1 MISASREVTGIAP
14 RTNFTPKSNSGIIS
28 YNYYG
33 GAFGGFKMT
42 ETDFPR
48 KSNLN

>member
-1 MISASREVTGIAP
+1 MISASREVNGTTP
-14 RTNFTPKSNSGIIS
+14 RNNFTPKSTGLIS

-42 ETDFPR
+42 DTDFPR
-48 KSNLN
+48 KTNLN